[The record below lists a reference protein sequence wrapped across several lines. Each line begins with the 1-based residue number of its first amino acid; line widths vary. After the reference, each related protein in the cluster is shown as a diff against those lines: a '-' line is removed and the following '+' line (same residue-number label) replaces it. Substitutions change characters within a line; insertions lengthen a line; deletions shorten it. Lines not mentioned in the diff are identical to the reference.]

1 MSSDEKNLEKPY
13 ESSPEKTL
21 ITLEQLSQTIEV
33 MTSVVNR
40 LRQHLNEQLEHQL
53 LTQSTEK
60 QCPPKAEIKTNST
73 NLSAQPK
80 GAGAGEVKQKALTDI
95 GKIKSNYLKKDT
107 KVIH

>member
-1 MSSDEKNLEKPY
+1 MSSDEKKLEKPY

-40 LRQHLNEQLEHQL
+40 LRQHLSEQLEHQL
-53 LTQSTEK
+53 LTQSIEK
-60 QCPPKAEIKTNST
+60 KCPPKAEIKTNPT
-73 NLSAQPK
+73 NFSAQPK
-80 GAGAGEVKQKALTDI
+80 GTTGEVKKKAPSDI
-95 GKIKSNYLKKDT
+95 GKIESNYLKKDT

>member
-1 MSSDEKNLEKPY
+1 MSSDEKKLEKPY

-40 LRQHLNEQLEHQL
+40 LRQHLSEQLEQQL
-53 LTQSTEK
+53 LTQSIEK
-60 QCPPKAEIKTNST
+60 QCPPEAEIKTNPT
-73 NLSAQPK
+73 NFSAQPK
-80 GAGAGEVKQKALTDI
+80 GTTGEVKKKAPSDI
-95 GKIKSNYLKKDT
+95 GKIESNYLKKDT

>member
-1 MSSDEKNLEKPY
+1 MSSNEKKLEKPY
-13 ESSPEKTL
+13 EGNPEKTL

-40 LRQHLNEQLEHQL
+40 LRQHLSEQLEHQL
-53 LTQSTEK
+53 LTQSIEK
-60 QCPPKAEIKTNST
+60 KCTPKAETKTNPT

-80 GAGAGEVKQKALTDI
+80 GTGEVKKKALSDI
-95 GKIKSNYLKKDT
+95 GKIESDYLKKDT

>member
-1 MSSDEKNLEKPY
+1 MSSDEKKLEEPY

-40 LRQHLNEQLEHQL
+40 LRQHLSEQLEHQL
-53 LTQSTEK
+53 LTQSIEK
-60 QCPPKAEIKTNST
+60 QSPPKAEIKTNPT
-73 NLSAQPK
+73 NLSEQPT
-80 GAGAGEVKQKALTDI
+80 GTGEVKKKTLSDI
-95 GKIKSNYLKKDT
+95 GKVESNYLKKDT

>member
-40 LRQHLNEQLEHQL
+40 LRQHLSEQLEHQL
-53 LTQSTEK
+53 LTQSIEK
-60 QCPPKAEIKTNST
+60 QSPPKAEIKTNPTS
-73 NLSAQPK
+73 LSEQPT
-80 GAGAGEVKQKALTDI
+80 GTGEVKKKTLSDI
-95 GKIKSNYLKKDT
+95 GKIESNYLKKDT
-107 KVIH
+107 KVVH

>member
-1 MSSDEKNLEKPY
+1 MSSNEKKLEKPY

-40 LRQHLNEQLEHQL
+40 LRQHLSEQLEHQL
-53 LTQSTEK
+53 LTQSIEK
-60 QCPPKAEIKTNST
+60 QSPPKAEIKTNPT
-73 NLSAQPK
+73 NLSEQPT
-80 GAGAGEVKQKALTDI
+80 GTGEVKKKTLSDI
-95 GKIKSNYLKKDT
+95 GKIESNYLKKDT